1 MNGDPDSNN
10 WHTVPGYFLGCLFR
24 LFLSRIRYRYLF
36 FTSCDSDYFF
46 SLLQTLSEIDEPGWL
61 SPDFIKACIR
71 VVMCCIRLGEVA
83 AGREAVQIIVQLG
96 EIPAISALTQAGSA
110 GAKQTVAKFSF
121 R

>member
-1 MNGDPDSNN
+1 
-10 WHTVPGYFLGCLFR
+10 
-24 LFLSRIRYRYLF
+24 LF

-83 AGREAVQIIVQLG
+83 AGREAVQIIVRLG
-96 EIPAISALTQAGSA
+96 EIPGISALTQAGSA
-110 GAKQTVAKFSF
+110 VARNKLSRNLAFAKK
-121 R
+121 